1 MTYNYY
7 IMDSYKMDSKYV
19 DLVERLNLE
28 NYFISIDGQWRPDF
42 VGFILTEKETIIS
55 FPKHYYSKVNIIKN
69 EDISLLSKLMIKT
82 RFLAGLNNEFG
93 VYDNFPL
100 SSYLYICDYYKKYG
114 LYNETRKKQEKDY
127 KGRINW
133 RNTIRKSN
141 KVVSGGNLI
150 FLPFIVEKNISL
162 EVFITE
168 CMVYIL
174 NEGFNRFGKFFN
186 IGIRIN
192 KKTNNPIFKNKDFV
206 IKQLSILKSKY
217 FKDSEILLIDNL
229 INYFKWSNK
238 NKNKT
243 ILITKNFENYWE
255 SMVQAFINSNLYN
268 IESSGE
274 LIFKNNC
281 KRYKFEKQS
290 EYIESKKIIES
301 GLSRKFNV
309 EYDHLYITLNKI
321 AYLFDS
327 KYYKQIQNLDYKQMA
342 YYFILKSSQ
351 KHINKEVVNGLIL
364 PTEEGYHYKIHLDT
378 RDREGLL
385 EDLFIVEH
393 YLNVKKVI
401 ESFVKRN

>member
-1 MTYNYY
+1 MKDNYY
-7 IMDSYKMDSKYV
+7 IMDSYNIDSKYV
-19 DLVERLNLE
+19 DLIERLNLE

-42 VGFILTEKETIIS
+42 VGFILTERETIIS
-55 FPKHYYSKVNIIKN
+55 FPKHYHSKDYNIKN
-69 EDISLLSKLMIKT
+69 EDISLLAKLMTKT
-82 RFLAGLNNEFG
+82 RILAGLNNEFG
-93 VYDNFPL
+93 TYKNFPL

-114 LYNETRKKQEKDY
+114 LYNETRSKQEKDY

-150 FLPFIVEKNISL
+150 FLPFMVEKNISL
-162 EVFITE
+162 EVLITE
-168 CMVYIL
+168 CMVYVL

-186 IGIRIN
+186 IGIRIS
-192 KKTNNPIFKNKDFV
+192 KKTNNPIFKNKEF
-206 IKQLSILKSKY
+206 IIRQLSLLKSEY
-217 FKDSEILLIDNL
+217 FKDSERLLINNL

-255 SMVQAFINSNLYN
+255 SMVQAFVNSNLYN
-268 IESSGE
+268 IKKSGE

-281 KRYKFEKQS
+281 KRYKFKKET
-290 EYIESKKIIES
+290 EHIESKKVIQS
-301 GLSRKFNV
+301 GLSRKFSV
-309 EYDHLYITLNKI
+309 EYDHLYINEHER

-327 KYYKQIQNLDYKQMA
+327 KYYKSIQNLDYKQMA
-342 YYFILKSSQ
+342 YYFILKSS
-351 KHINKEVVNGLIL
+351 KNYINKEVVNGLIL
-364 PTEEGYHYKIHLDT
+364 PTEEGYYYKVHLDT

-393 YLNVKKVI
+393 YLNVKEVI
-401 ESFVKRN
+401 ESFVQ